1 MARNNSIIGILINI
15 QKAGNG
21 DKQAIG
27 ALKNIQK
34 TVGEATAIFGTLVAA
49 GYAINKFLQGTVGEW
64 MAYAG
69 QVREVA
75 LATGQTSEE
84 SSRLIQILDD
94 FKISGGDVTKIM
106 KAMVTQGITPSVD
119 NLALLSDEYL
129 GLNSDIARSQ
139 FLLDK
144 FGKSGL
150 TMAESMNAGGAA
162 IRQMKDEIGAGLIL
176 DDRSTQR
183 AEDLRLEIDDVQDA
197 WQGVKVA
204 AGEFLSVL
212 NEITDV
218 SGFIEGSLKGWQLG
232 LTTMSDLTEVA
243 GILQDLGD
251 DANKLVIVRELMQ
264 GTYVSTDRLA
274 EAMAI
279 LREESADT
287 AEATLDLAD
296 AEIELQ
302 RVSTALAAG
311 LAGEY
316 ADAYTTYREKLE
328 QADQAV
334 WDAQVAM
341 SELRAAGKLTAD
353 MQDDYNRKIDEGILA
368 QHDAAAALERATSKM
383 IYQAAVAGLDAR
395 SALKL
400 AGALGLISEADYAIA
415 DAIEVLKE
423 RRDAEIKSTGD
434 AEKANADYLQELEHL
449 RNLITGLPPET
460 VVTVVTN
467 FIENGSPP
475 EIPSDT
481 GGGGG
486 GGSGTC
492 FLAGTLVATPNGPR
506 AIETLRVGDPIV
518 SMETE
523 RGERVIARVAR
534 VYHHPAEAIRG
545 YLVINAFLRVT
556 SDHPLYSSAGWKPAG
571 DLTIGEPLRA
581 WDGWLFVT
589 SIERVDTPVPTY
601 NIETDHATHN
611 YFADGVLVH
620 NKETEGYASG
630 GVASGSSSG
639 HWELLHGTE
648 VVTTQSQF
656 GDIMRAFS
664 SVANGA
670 LGGGMNL
677 SGATIQ
683 VSYSGNDFAGLLQS
697 IQDSAGRIA

>member
-15 QKAGNG
+15 KKAGNG
-21 DKQAIG
+21 DMQAIG

-49 GYAINKFLQGTVGEW
+49 GYAINKAFEAMSGLFVD
-64 MAYAG
+64 YAKD
-69 QVREVA
+69 VRGLSQA
-75 LATGQTSEE
+75 FGLTSEE
-84 SSRLIQILDD
+84 ASRLIQLTDD
-94 FKISGGDVTKIM
+94 LGISQETLTKSLKKMSSNGIAPSLSGLQM
-106 KAMVTQGITPSVD
+106 LSEKFNTVQGPAAQAKFLVD
-119 NLALLSDEYL
+119 N
-129 GLNSDIARSQ
+129 
-139 FLLDK
+139 

-150 TMAESMNAGGAA
+150 EMAAAMRLGANGLQSMNDAVEESLVLTREAMNEA
-162 IRQMKDEIGAGLIL
+162 RAYEMEVDALNDTWTAFKITIG
-176 DDRSTQR
+176 
-183 AEDLRLEIDDVQDA
+183 
-197 WQGVKVA
+197 QGVVP
-204 AGEFLSVL
+204 VL
-212 NEITDV
+212 NDLLIHQMAQANV
-218 SGFIEGSLKGWQLG
+218 NKRLIEEGKG
-232 LTTMSDLTEVA
+232 V
-243 GILQDLGD
+243 ILWSQEYQE
-251 DANKLVIVRELMQ
+251 AV
-264 GTYVSTDRLA
+264 LA
-274 EAMAI
+274 EAAALKVKQEAQI
-279 LREESADT
+279 EAENGERDLTDADL
-287 AEATLDLAD
+287 ELID
-296 AEIELQ
+296 AERELQ

-353 MQDDYNRKIDEGILA
+353 MQDDYNRKIDEGIQS
-368 QHDAAAALERATSKM
+368 QHDAAAALERTTSKM

-400 AGALGLISEADYAIA
+400 ARAMGLISEADYAIV
-415 DAIEVLKE
+415 DAVEVLKE
-423 RRDAEIKSTGD
+423 RRDEEIKSTGN
-434 AEKANADYLQELEHL
+434 AEKANADYLQELEHMT
-449 RNLITGLPPET
+449 NLIKGLPPET
-460 VVTVVTN
+460 IITVITN

-601 NIETDHATHN
+601 NLETDHATHN